1 MSDEE
6 LAEMLMVVTH
16 LLVRADNLLG
26 DLNKDFLTYNERE
39 QLLQWAKK
47 LKVEAAR

>member
-6 LAEMLMVVTH
+6 IAEILLTFTH

-39 QLLQWAKK
+39 VLLGWAKK
-47 LKVEAAR
+47 LKLAADR